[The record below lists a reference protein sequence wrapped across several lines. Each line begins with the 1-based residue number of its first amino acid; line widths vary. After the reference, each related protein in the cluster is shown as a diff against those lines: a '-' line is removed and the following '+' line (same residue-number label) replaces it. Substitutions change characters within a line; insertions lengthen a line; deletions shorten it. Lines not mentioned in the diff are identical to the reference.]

1 MSMSFRHFVKSTES
15 VIANGAINATY
26 TGAGAAMIGFLAA
39 DTVTAVLGATV
50 AVGGFITNWYYR
62 YKEDKRRQR
71 EHEMRLREHD
81 IAESAGE
88 E

>member
-1 MSMSFRHFVKSTES
+1 MSVRNIFKSTES
-15 VIANGAINATY
+15 VIAASASNATY
-26 TGAGAAMIGFLAA
+26 TGAGAAMLGFLTA

-62 YKEDKRRQR
+62 YKEDKRRQQ
-71 EHEMRLREHD
+71 EHELRLRERD
-81 IAESAGE
+81 SMESAGE

>member
-1 MSMSFRHFVKSTES
+1 MSMPFRHFVKSTES
-15 VIANGAINATY
+15 VIAASATNATY
-26 TGAGAAMIGFLAA
+26 TGAGAAVLGFLAA

-62 YKEDKRRQR
+62 HKEDKRRQR
-71 EHEMRLREHD
+71 EHELRLRERD
-81 IAESAGE
+81 ITESAWE